1 MSLLSKILVT
11 SLAQIE
17 VPGGNVMHA
26 IKTTDLGFSDFGEAY
41 FSSINYTSIKAWKRH
56 TKMTMNIIV
65 PVGRVLFAFAIKNEN
80 DFYEFRSEE
89 IGGDNYS
96 RITVPPMIWFGFQGM
111 SPGGSLALNIAN
123 IAHDPNEIE
132 RLNLEKINFPWKS
145 AL

>member
-1 MSLLSKILVT
+1 
-11 SLAQIE
+11 
-17 VPGGNVMHA
+17 
-26 IKTTDLGFSDFGEAY
+26 
-41 FSSINYTSIKAWKRH
+41 
-56 TKMTMNIIV
+56 MNIIV